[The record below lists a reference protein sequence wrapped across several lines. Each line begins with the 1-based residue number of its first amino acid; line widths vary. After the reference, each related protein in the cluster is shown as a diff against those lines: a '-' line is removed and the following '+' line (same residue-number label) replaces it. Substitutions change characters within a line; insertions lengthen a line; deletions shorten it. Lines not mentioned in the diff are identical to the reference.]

1 MELVAA
7 AASTSSR
14 LAAVMA
20 SFWPHMPGFLE
31 KVFVGLLA
39 LLVVVVGLFALFL
52 IANQF
57 RNPGRRPGEGP

>member
-1 MELVAA
+1 
-7 AASTSSR
+7 
-14 LAAVMA
+14 
-20 SFWPHMPGFLE
+20 MPGFLE